1 MSGHT
6 GPNRKQP
13 AKPAGVNLEP
23 IKSKR
28 VAPRKAKPAR
38 AVAADAPISGNKPD
52 ERPFIVGIGASAGGL
67 EALSQLLPNLPKHLG
82 LCYVV
87 VQHLSPTY
95 RSMMAQLLGRETT
108 MPVRDIEDGVLPE
121 PNTVYI
127 TPPNRNVTL
136 HAGAF
141 RLVEPAKESMPKPS
155 VNLFFA
161 SLAEEAAE
169 SCIGII
175 LSGTGSD
182 GAHGIHAI
190 KAAGGFT
197 FSQDPSTA
205 KYNGMPQSAIDTGS
219 VDWILPPENMGAE
232 IALIVQN
239 RGRIPMATQAADA
252 PATLKTL
259 LAKVRARTKVDFS
272 QYKEPTLWRRIERRM
287 AANHVSTLG
296 AYLALADETPVELEK
311 LCKDILISV
320 TSFFRDTE
328 AFAGLEKVVARI
340 LADKQPGEDI
350 RVWVAG
356 CATGEEAY
364 SLAILFAEH
373 LGNSFDQYRIQ
384 IFATDIDLEAMGRAR
399 RGVFAATSLAHMDR
413 KRLKAHFT
421 PHGDR
426 YEINKNLRDVV
437 IFARQDLVQ
446 DPPFLRLDLVTCRN
460 VLIYFQSELQ
470 ARLLSVFHYAL
481 VPGGHMFLGKSESIF
496 QQEGL
501 FDVIDKD
508 ARLFRRSGAVS
519 RLPVF
524 RPDAQFPAA
533 RFKQKPEA
541 NLATG
546 SGFEHVL
553 LEAAGRHYIP
563 LSILINGKFE
573 IRHIHGDASRFLNI
587 APGKPAFDL
596 ISLIRREF
604 RTEIQILLRQAQVK
618 HLVAFGR
625 PRHIKAVDAVRGVR
639 VSVHPL
645 PDSGHDSLFMVCI
658 EWIQP
663 RRARGITDD
672 DGAVT
677 DKELEDELAATREHL
692 QSLVEELETSN
703 EEMQALNEEIQAS
716 NEEMQASNEELEA
729 SNEELQSTNE
739 ELATVNEEL
748 QIKTAETQKLNI
760 DLESV
765 QNSFDYPLLVLDQ
778 NQGLLRFN
786 HAAAQLFRL
795 GQPQVGRSIRN
806 LSLPSD
812 MPDLGDDIQKV
823 IETQVA
829 LDRQIVDVNKRHYAL
844 HITPLL
850 GEQHRV
856 AGAILLFAD
865 NTTLYETEKAARENQ
880 ERLLAVMN
888 NSVSLMAVKDASGR
902 YQYVNPKFERSFGF
916 HPGQVVGKTD
926 FQIFPPAVSDLFR
939 ESELEAMRLRKDIER
954 EETLHLGG
962 ADRHFLVVRF
972 PLFDDDGAITGVC
985 FQATDITER
994 KHAEEQLRLAARVF
1008 DRAAEGVMITDID
1021 QRILTVN
1028 DAFTTISGYT
1038 RDEVVGQTPRI
1049 LNSGKHGAGF
1059 YAEMW
1064 ERLKAQGWWQG
1075 ELWNRRK
1082 NGEIYLEWLS
1092 INTVKD
1098 QAGRVVNFVAM
1109 ISDITLARESQQR
1122 IEFLATHDDLTG
1134 LPNRTLFN
1142 DRLRLA
1148 LARASRSRENL
1159 AVVFLDLDNFKII
1172 NDTLGHDMGDDLL
1185 KQVSARLLECV
1196 RTEDTVARLGGDEFV
1211 ILLEAAER
1219 HQAAMTAERLI
1230 RTLSMSYLLGAQE
1243 CFVSASIGISMY
1255 PDDATDPNGL
1265 MRNADAA
1272 MYRAKDHGKN
1282 AFQFFTAELAEQ
1294 ANQRLEMET
1303 GLRRAIERRELILEY
1318 QPQVNLADNAV
1329 VGAEAL
1335 LRWKRNG
1342 EIVSPASFIPIAEES
1357 HLIVAI
1363 DEWVLGKVC
1372 RQIVAWDKAGV
1383 PPVRVAINIS
1393 ARHFRKPDMV
1403 ADILAIIREHDVAPQ
1418 RLCIE
1423 ITEGVL
1429 MDTEQALSMLQALVD
1444 FGLRISIDDFGTGFS
1459 SLSYLKRFPIHEL
1472 KIDRSFV
1479 DGIASDADDR
1489 AISSA
1494 IIALARNLG
1503 MIVVAEGVEAG
1514 EQNTELSG
1522 LGCGHGQGYFY
1533 ARPMSAQAL
1542 ARWLLQRP
1550 ADQSAL
1556 ESSIRETRRRSDG
1569 VSPRPT

>member
-1 MSGHT
+1 MARPTASGQ
-6 GPNRKQP
+6 PNLRES
-13 AKPAGVNLEP
+13 NLEP
-23 IKSKR
+23 IKKSR
-28 VAPRKAKPAR
+28 PASRKAKPAR
-38 AVAADAPISGNKPD
+38 AAAADAPISENKPD

-108 MPVRDIEDGVLPE
+108 MPVRDIENGVLPE

-161 SLAEEAAE
+161 SLAEEVGE

-197 FSQDPSTA
+197 FAQDPGTA

-219 VDWILPPENMGAE
+219 VDWILPPEDMGAE

-272 QYKEPTLWRRIERRM
+272 LYKEPTLWRRIERRM
-287 AANHVSTLG
+287 AANHVGTLA
-296 AYLALADETPVELEK
+296 AYLALADRAPVELEK

-328 AFAGLEKVVARI
+328 AFAALGKVVAQI
-340 LADKQPGEDI
+340 LAEKQPGEDI

-399 RGVFAATSLAHMDR
+399 RGIFAATSLAHMDR
-413 KRLKAHFT
+413 RRLRAHFT

-446 DPPFLRLDLVTCRN
+446 DPPFLRLDLITCRN

-481 VPGGHMFLGKSESIF
+481 VPGGYLFLGKSESIF

-508 ARLFRRSGAVS
+508 ARLFRRSGAVA

-524 RPDAQFPAA
+524 SPGVPVAAA
-533 RFKQKPEA
+533 RSRQKPEA

-546 SGFEHVL
+546 AGFEQVL
-553 LEAAGRHYIP
+553 LEAASRQFIP

-573 IRHIHGDASRFLNI
+573 IRHIHGDARGLLNI

-604 RTEIQILLRQAQVK
+604 RTEIQILLRQVQVK
-618 HLVAFGR
+618 HQAAFGR
-625 PRHIKAVDAVRGVR
+625 PRHIKAVDPVRGVR
-639 VSVHPL
+639 LSVHPV

-663 RRARGITDD
+663 RSASGLAD
-672 DGAVT
+672 DGAT
-677 DKELEDELAATREHL
+677 NDRELEDELAATREHL
-692 QSLVEELETSN
+692 QTLVEELETSN

-729 SNEELQSTNE
+729 SNEELQATNE

-765 QNSFDYPLLVLDQ
+765 QNSFDYPLLVLER
-778 NQGLLRFN
+778 NQCLLRFN
-786 HAAAQLFRL
+786 HAAGQLFRL
-795 GQPQVGRSIRN
+795 GKPQVGRNIRN
-806 LSLPSD
+806 LSLPAD
-812 MPDLGDDIQKV
+812 MPDLGDDIQQV

-829 LDRQIVDVNKRHYAL
+829 LDRQIVNVNKRHYAL

-850 GEQHRV
+850 HEQHRV
-856 AGAILLFAD
+856 AGAILQFAD

-888 NSVSLMAVKDASGR
+888 NSVSLMAVKDAAGR

-916 HPGQVVGKTD
+916 HAGQVVGKTD

-1038 RDEVVGQTPRI
+1038 REEVVGRTPHI
-1049 LNSGKHGAGF
+1049 LNSGRQPPEF

-1064 ERLKAQGWWQG
+1064 QKIKAQGWWQG
-1075 ELWNRRK
+1075 EIWNRRK
-1082 NGEIYLEWLS
+1082 NGDVFLEWLS

-1098 QAGRVVNFVAM
+1098 QGGRVVNYVAM

-1159 AVVFLDLDNFKII
+1159 AVVFLDLDNFKVI

-1185 KQVSARLLECV
+1185 KQASARLLECV

-1230 RTLSMSYLLGAQE
+1230 RTLSMSYLLGEQE
-1243 CFVSASIGISMY
+1243 CYVSASVGISMY

-1294 ANQRLEMET
+1294 ATQRLELET
-1303 GLRRAIERRELILEY
+1303 GLRRAIERNELILEY
-1318 QPQVNLADNAV
+1318 QPQVNLADNTV

-1335 LRWKRNG
+1335 VRWKRG
-1342 EIVSPASFIPIAEES
+1342 GDILPPASFVPIAEES
-1357 HLIVAI
+1357 QLIVAI
-1363 DEWVLGKVC
+1363 DEWVLGEVC

-1383 PPVRVAINIS
+1383 PQARVSINIS

-1403 ADILAIIREHDVAPQ
+1403 ADTLAIIGEYGVAPE

-1423 ITEGVL
+1423 VTEGVL
-1429 MDTEQALSMLQALVD
+1429 MDSDQALSKLRALVD

-1472 KIDRSFV
+1472 KIDRSFI

-1494 IIALARNLG
+1494 IVALAGNLG
-1503 MIVVAEGVEAG
+1503 MIVVAEGVEVG
-1514 EQNTELSG
+1514 EQNTELKD
-1522 LGCGHGQGYFY
+1522 LGCGHGQGCFY
-1533 ARPMSAQAL
+1533 ARPMSAQSL
-1542 ARWLLQRP
+1542 AHWLLQRP
-1550 ADQSAL
+1550 VDQAARR
-1556 ESSIRETRRRSDG
+1556 ESIREIWL
-1569 VSPRPT
+1569 

>member
-1 MSGHT
+1 
-6 GPNRKQP
+6 
-13 AKPAGVNLEP
+13 LEP
-23 IKSKR
+23 LKKKRTGSKKAAPAIPV
-28 VAPRKAKPAR
+28 VAENE
-38 AVAADAPISGNKPD
+38 ISLPKPD
-52 ERPFIVGIGASAGGL
+52 ECPFIIGIGASAGGL
-67 EALSQLLPNLPKHLG
+67 EALSQLFPNLPKNLG
-82 LCYVV
+82 LTYVV

-108 MPVRDIEDGVLPE
+108 MPVKDIEDGAKPE

-136 HAGAF
+136 NAGCF
-141 RLVEPAKESMPKPS
+141 RLVEPAKESLPKPS

-182 GAHGIHAI
+182 GASGIHAI

-197 FSQDPSTA
+197 FSQDPTTA

-219 VDWILPPENMGAE
+219 VDWILPPENMGSE
-232 IALIVQN
+232 IGLIVLN
-239 RGRIPMATQAADA
+239 RGRIPMATQAANA

-259 LAKVRARTKVDFS
+259 LAKVRGRTKVDFS

-287 AANHVSTLG
+287 AANHVGTLQD
-296 AYLALADETPVELEK
+296 YLALADEKPVELDK

-340 LADKQPGEDI
+340 LAGKQPGEDI
-350 RVWVAG
+350 RIWVAG

-373 LGNSFDQYRIQ
+373 LGAAFDQYRIQ
-384 IFATDIDLEAMGRAR
+384 IFATDIDLEAMARAR
-399 RGVFAATSLAHMDR
+399 RGIFAAPSLAHMDR
-413 KRLKAHFT
+413 SRIKAHFT
-421 PHGDR
+421 GHGDR

-470 ARLLSVFHYAL
+470 SRLLAIFHYAL
-481 VPGGHMFLGKSESIF
+481 NPGGHMFLGKSESVF

-501 FDVIDKD
+501 FEVVDKD
-508 ARLFRRSGAVS
+508 ARLFRRSGAVA
-519 RLPVF
+519 RLPLF
-524 RPDAQFPAA
+524 RPEVSNVPAGLNQRHEPPA
-533 RFKQKPEA
+533 R
-541 NLATG
+541 LSG
-546 SGFEHVL
+546 SGFEQVL
-553 LEAAGRHYIP
+553 LEAAGRHFIP
-563 LSILINGKFE
+563 LTILVNGKFE
-573 IRHIHGDASRFLNI
+573 IRTIHGDASRFLNI

-604 RTEIQILLRQAQVK
+604 RTEIQVLLRQAQVK
-618 HLVAFGR
+618 HVVANGR
-625 PRHIKAVDAVRGVR
+625 PRHIKALDPTRGVR
-639 VSVHPL
+639 ISVHPL

-658 EWIQP
+658 EWILP
-663 RRARGITDD
+663 SSSKSNPDEMGTITDR
-672 DGAVT
+672 
-677 DKELEDELAATREHL
+677 ELEDELAATREHL
-692 QSLVEELETSN
+692 QTLVEELETSN

-748 QIKTAETQKLNI
+748 QIKTAETQELNI

-765 QNSFDYPLLVLDQ
+765 QNSVDYPLLVLDQ
-778 NQGLLRFN
+778 NQALLRYN
-786 HAAAQLFRL
+786 RAAAQLFKL
-795 GQPQVGRSIRN
+795 GVPQVGRNIRN
-806 LSLPSD
+806 LSLPAE

-823 IETQVA
+823 IENQIP
-829 LDRQIVDVNKRHYAL
+829 LDRQIVNANKRHYTL

-850 GEQHRV
+850 RDQHRV

-865 NTTLYETEKAARENQ
+865 NTNLYETEKGARENQ

-888 NSVSLMAVKDASGR
+888 NSVSMMAVKDASGR
-902 YQYVNPKFERSFGF
+902 YQFANPKFERSFGF
-916 HPGQVVGKTD
+916 NTGQVVGKTD
-926 FQIFPPAVSDLFR
+926 FQIFPPNVSDLFR

-954 EETLHLGG
+954 EETLRLGG
-962 ADRHFLVVRF
+962 EDRHFLVVRF

-1008 DRAAEGVMITDID
+1008 DRAAEGVVVTDTH
-1021 QRILTVN
+1021 QTILTVN
-1028 DAFTTISGYT
+1028 DAFANVTGYS
-1038 RDEVVGQTPRI
+1038 REEAVGKTPRI
-1049 LNSGKHGAGF
+1049 LNSGKHLPEF
-1059 YAEMW
+1059 YLAMW
-1064 ERLKAQGWWQG
+1064 EQINAKGWWQG
-1075 ELWNRRK
+1075 EIWNRKK
-1082 NGEIYLEWLS
+1082 NGDLYLEWLS

-1098 QAGRVVNFVAM
+1098 QDGKVVNYVAM
-1109 ISDITLARESQQR
+1109 FSDITLVRESQHR
-1122 IEFLATHDDLTG
+1122 VEFLATHDDLTG

-1159 AVVFLDLDNFKII
+1159 AVLFLDLDNFKII
-1172 NDTLGHDMGDDLL
+1172 NDTLGHDVGDKLL
-1185 KQVSARLLECV
+1185 KQASARLVECV

-1211 ILLEAAER
+1211 LLLEASER
-1219 HQAAMTAERLI
+1219 HEAAMTAERLI
-1230 RTLSMSYLLGAQE
+1230 RALSTSYLLGDRE
-1243 CFVSASIGISMY
+1243 CFVSASIGISMF
-1255 PDDATDPNGL
+1255 PEDATDPNGL

-1272 MYRAKDHGKN
+1272 MYRAKDQGKN
-1282 AFQFFTAELAEQ
+1282 AYQFFTSELAEQ
-1294 ANQRLEMET
+1294 AHQRMGIEA
-1303 GLRRAIERRELILEY
+1303 GLRHAIERSELFLEY
-1318 QPQVNLADNAV
+1318 QPQINLANNAV
-1329 VGAEAL
+1329 IGVEAL
-1335 LRWKRNG
+1335 VRWRRDG
-1342 EIVSPASFIPIAEES
+1342 ETVSPAVFIPIAEETQ
-1357 HLIVAI
+1357 LIVAI
-1363 DEWVLGKVC
+1363 DEWVIAEVC
-1372 RQIVAWDKAGV
+1372 RQIALWDKAGLPGV
-1383 PPVRVAINIS
+1383 KVSVNLS
-1393 ARHFRKPDMV
+1393 ARHFRKSNMV
-1403 ADILAIIREHDVAPQ
+1403 GDIVRIVTGHGVTPQ

-1429 MDTEQALSMLQALVD
+1429 MDAERAQRMLEELVE
-1444 FGLRISIDDFGTGFS
+1444 FGLSVSVDDFGTGFS

-1479 DGIASDADDR
+1479 DGIASDADDL
-1489 AISSA
+1489 AISAA
-1494 IIALARNLG
+1494 IVALANNLG
-1503 MIVVAEGVEAG
+1503 MSVVAEGVETN
-1514 EQNTELSG
+1514 EQHAQLRL
-1522 LGCGHGQGYFY
+1522 LGCDYGQGYWY
-1533 ARPMSAQAL
+1533 ARPMPAHSFAD
-1542 ARWLLQRP
+1542 WLMY
-1550 ADQSAL
+1550 
-1556 ESSIRETRRRSDG
+1556 RSEE
-1569 VSPRPT
+1569 